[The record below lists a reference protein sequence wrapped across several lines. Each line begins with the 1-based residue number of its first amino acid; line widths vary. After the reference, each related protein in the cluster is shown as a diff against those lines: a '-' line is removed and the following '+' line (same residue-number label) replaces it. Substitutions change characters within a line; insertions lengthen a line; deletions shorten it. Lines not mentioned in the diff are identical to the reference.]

1 MPAVVTL
8 FIQQPVCY
16 ISLTDHIDHQ
26 SNFRVSKA
34 MIHEFTKENI
44 NTIGDILNAK
54 PKPLGDDVYR
64 LEIKDEESGYKLALE
79 IHLGLEVNN
88 EKMNMVSVYS
98 GNTFLQLHNCTAF
111 VASEMLQ
118 QVTFFGKNGD
128 RLSGLIVEKDA
139 GCSLYSNVDE
149 AILKGDFT
157 QLPEDLM
164 MCSIALSLTE
174 TIDSDGFSFDD
185 DDDSN
190 S

>member
-1 MPAVVTL
+1 
-8 FIQQPVCY
+8 
-16 ISLTDHIDHQ
+16 
-26 SNFRVSKA
+26 
-34 MIHEFTKENI
+34 MIHQFTKENI
-44 NTIGDILNAK
+44 DTIGDILNAK

-64 LEIKDEESGYKLALE
+64 LEIKDENSKNKLALE

-88 EKMNMVSVYS
+88 EKMNMVSVYAQ
-98 GNTFLQLHNCTAF
+98 NTFLQLHNCTAF

-118 QVTFFGKNGD
+118 QVTFFGKLGE

-139 GCSLYSNVDE
+139 GCSLYANVDE

-185 DDDSN
+185 DDSESQD
-190 S
+190 